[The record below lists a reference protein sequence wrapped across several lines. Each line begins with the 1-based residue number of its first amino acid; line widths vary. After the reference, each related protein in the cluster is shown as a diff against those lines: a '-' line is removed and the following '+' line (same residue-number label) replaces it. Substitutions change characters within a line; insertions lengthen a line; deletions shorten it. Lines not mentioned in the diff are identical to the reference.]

1 MTDITTPVIAR
12 YSIPITKISLDPLS
26 IETIFHAGILDLL
39 HFFRTNIKVD
49 LHLNDDPVA
58 FSRHSVGT

>member
-1 MTDITTPVIAR
+1 MTDITMLVIAR

-39 HFFRTNIKVD
+39 YFFRTKIKVD

-58 FSRHSVGT
+58 LSRHSVGT